1 MCILEAIP
9 RAPRHVYLG
18 LERKIEMKTSL
29 FAFIAAM
36 LCVIL
41 PLIGEEQQPAAAAKA
56 HWTVLAWNDLGMHC
70 MDKDFSVFGILP
82 PFNNLHVQLIDNTG
96 KLVRSATGI
105 TVTYQGMKDA
115 TGSITVTSAPR
126 TNFWQYVMPLFG
138 LNPAP
143 DVGLLG
149 QAMPGTKNTP
159 QALATFDTTYFYFGA
174 TGIPIVPID
183 SRGNTNNYPMMRIIA
198 KNSTGN
204 LATTVTDLPV
214 STEMTCIGCHASGS
228 QAAAKP
234 PTGWVYN
241 SNPDKDYKLNIL
253 RFHDELPQNATLY
266 AQTLVKAGY
275 PNGLEASA
283 KAGKPVLCDGCHLSN
298 AVAPYGYTG
307 LAGVP
312 PLTQSQHSFHANVID
327 PVSGLTLNNEN
338 NRTACYNCHPGS
350 TTRCLRGAMGSAVNP
365 DGTMMMQCQSCHG
378 DMSSVGATNRQGWLD
393 EPSCQAC
400 HTGTATQN
408 NGQIRYTNAFDTN
421 GSLRIPVNTTF
432 ATTPNTPSAPYSLF
446 KLSEG
451 HGNLQCEACHGPTH
465 AEYPTSEPNDNV
477 QSQNLQKHPGPLADC
492 GVCHQPVPNTVTGG
506 PHGMHPTGQAWVNA
520 HPNAADSGGTARCQN
535 CHGSNYVGTVL
546 SYSQGNR
553 TLSTSFGTKTF
564 FRGYQVSCYACHNG
578 PGNDSSSPYKQ
589 PTMTSGSAT
598 TTGPNPVSVTLI
610 GKDPNGLTLTYRIVS
625 QSVNGVVAISG
636 KIATYMPN
644 TGFKGTDT
652 FTFAAFDGKVDSN
665 LGTITVTV
673 N

>member
-1 MCILEAIP
+1 
-9 RAPRHVYLG
+9 
-18 LERKIEMKTSL
+18 
-29 FAFIAAM
+29 
-36 LCVIL
+36 
-41 PLIGEEQQPAAAAKA
+41 
-56 HWTVLAWNDLGMHC
+56 
-70 MDKDFSVFGILP
+70 
-82 PFNNLHVQLIDNTG
+82 
-96 KLVRSATGI
+96 
-105 TVTYQGMKDA
+105 
-115 TGSITVTSAPR
+115 
-126 TNFWQYVMPLFG
+126 
-138 LNPAP
+138 
-143 DVGLLG
+143 
-149 QAMPGTKNTP
+149 
-159 QALATFDTTYFYFGA
+159 
-174 TGIPIVPID
+174 
-183 SRGNTNNYPMMRIIA
+183 
-198 KNSTGN
+198 
-204 LATTVTDLPV
+204 
-214 STEMTCIGCHASGS
+214 
-228 QAAAKP
+228 
-234 PTGWVYN
+234 
-241 SNPDKDYKLNIL
+241 
-253 RFHDELPQNATLY
+253 
-266 AQTLVKAGY
+266 
-275 PNGLEASA
+275 
-283 KAGKPVLCDGCHLSN
+283 VLCDGCHLSN

-393 EPSCQAC
+393 EPNCQAC

-408 NGQIRYTNAFDTN
+408 NGQIRYTNA
-421 GSLRIPVNTTF
+421 
-432 ATTPNTPSAPYSLF
+432 
-446 KLSEG
+446 
-451 HGNLQCEACHGPTH
+451 H

-535 CHGSNYVGTVL
+535 CHGTNYVGTVL

-578 PGNDSSSPYKQ
+578 PGNDSPSPYKQ

-598 TTGPNPVSVTLI
+598 TTGPNPVNVTLI
-610 GKDPNGLTLTYRIVS
+610 GTDPNGLTLTYRIVS
-625 QSVNGVVAISG
+625 QSVNGVVAIG
-636 KIATYMPN
+636 GNIATYMPN

-652 FTFAAFDGKVDSN
+652 FTFAAFDSKVDSN
-665 LGTITVTV
+665 LGTSTVTV